1 MQSRQYNFF
10 WKYSVV
16 KIPYN
21 IAENIKLKLLF
32 IPNLSKIMITI
43 EMHIIEA
50 IKTKIFLINIMLFPP
65 SLLKKTSPLVSFKG
79 EDKKHNCFISLIY
92 FSYFLRIKL

>member
-1 MQSRQYNFF
+1 MQSKQYNFF

-32 IPNLSKIMITI
+32 IPNLSKIIITI

-65 SLLKKTSPLVSFKG
+65 NLFKKSSPLVSFKG
-79 EDKKHNCFISLIY
+79 EDKSTIVLLALYIFLI
-92 FSYFLRIKL
+92 F

>member
-1 MQSRQYNFF
+1 MNTFENHYKYLVRKDLIMRFQYDDI
-10 WKYSVV
+10 SQ
-16 KIPYN
+16 
-21 IAENIKLKLLF
+21 
-32 IPNLSKIMITI
+32 IPNLSKIIITI

-50 IKTKIFLINIMLFPP
+50 IKTKIFLINIILFTPN
-65 SLLKKTSPLVSFKG
+65 LFKKSSPLVSFKG